1 MNMQEQI
8 KQMKAEDSKF
18 GEKQQKKSQQVK
30 TKQKN
35 QPNYARMNLK
45 DVMRMEE
52 EELDEVELQY

>member
-35 QPNYARMNLK
+35 QPNYARMNLE